1 MARLGSPMSFAE
13 LERRAWTADSVA
25 AAYAEGFPSVVRFT
39 VGALLESVG
48 AGAGRPLLDLACG
61 PGTVTEAALQRGA
74 SVTAADFSPAMLQRA
89 RQAYPSL
96 TRLVLARAERLPFR
110 DGAFDSLTCN
120 FGLLHF
126 ADPVRAIE
134 EGARLLAP
142 GGRLAFTVWARDSV
156 ALRIVPDALAAL
168 RLSPELPAA
177 PGFFAFAED
186 GAFEQAL
193 RTAGLAEATER
204 TVRGVAEVPSAD
216 HFWRMFR
223 EGSART
229 RASLLALSEPERGRV
244 EREVR
249 SRLEPY
255 ARKDGFSIPVAAVL
269 GSARA
274 RA

>member
-1 MARLGSPMSFAE
+1 MSFAE
-13 LERRAWTADSVA
+13 LERRAWTSDSVA
-25 AAYAEGFPSVVRFT
+25 AAYAEGFPNVVRFT
-39 VGALLESVG
+39 VGALLDAVG
-48 AGAGRPLLDLACG
+48 AGPGRRLIDLACG
-61 PGTVTEAALQRGA
+61 PGTVTAAALERRA
-74 SVTAADFSPAMLQRA
+74 SVTAVDFSLAMLQRA
-89 RQAYPSL
+89 RRAHPAL
-96 TRLVLARAERLPFR
+96 TRLVLARAERLPLR

-126 ADPVRAIE
+126 ADPSRAIA

-142 GGRLAFTVWARDSV
+142 GGRLALTVWARDSV

-168 RLSPELPAA
+168 QLSPELPAA

-186 GAFEQAL
+186 GAFEAAL
-193 RTAGLAEATER
+193 QGAGLTEATER
-204 TVRGVAEVPSAD
+204 TVRGTAELPSAE

-229 RASLLALSEPERGRV
+229 RASLLALSEHDRSRV

-249 SRLEPY
+249 SRLDAY
-255 ARKDGFSIPVAAVL
+255 RRKDGFSVPVAAVL

-274 RA
+274 RV